1 MEGVLKRLYM
11 RESYTNKRAIY
22 RNNWC
27 IHETGEWFENLT
39 EASLA
44 TGASKNQIRGSA
56 RKHSVWNGLHFYYVP
71 RAQVCRGCG
80 CKLTATNRA
89 LAVGYECKD
98 CRKLRLSKNHN
109 ANPEIRKRIYQKQCL
124 KKYGLTSEAYD
135 KLLEAQGG
143 VCAICGEAE
152 TLSQSYKGNPYGL
165 KRLAVDH
172 NHHNGKVRG
181 LLCSRCNLVLGR
193 VEENP
198 DVLRKMISYIAQYG
212 ARS

>member
-1 MEGVLKRLYM
+1 M
-11 RESYTNKRAIY
+11 RESCKNKLVNY
-22 RNNWC
+22 RNHWC

-39 EASLA
+39 EASLT
-44 TGASKNQIRGSA
+44 TGASKNQIRSYA
-56 RKHSVWNGLHFYYVP
+56 RRNRTWNGLHFYYVP
-71 RAQVCRGCG
+71 RAQLCRVCG
-80 CKLTATNRA
+80 CELTPANRVRA
-89 LAVGYECKD
+89 EGYECKD
-98 CRKLRLSKNHN
+98 CRKIRLAKNHQ
-109 ANPEIRKRIYQKQCL
+109 ANPGIRKRIYQKHCL
-124 KKYGLTSEAYD
+124 KKYGLTPESYD
-135 KLLEAQGG
+135 KLFEIQGG

-172 NHHNGKVRG
+172 NHRNGKVRG